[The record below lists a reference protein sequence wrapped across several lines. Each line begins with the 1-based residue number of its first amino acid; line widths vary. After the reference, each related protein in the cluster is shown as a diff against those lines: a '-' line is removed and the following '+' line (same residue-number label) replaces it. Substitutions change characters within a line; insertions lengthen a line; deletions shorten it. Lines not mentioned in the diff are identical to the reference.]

1 MVLLHDD
8 IRSPAPH
15 LCLDFVLD
23 HATHTLVT
31 RLAISFHDEIIGK
44 AAISLL
50 NELVESDEDDHL
62 LADYDFADGLLR
74 FVDDISE
81 LVFFHEN
88 NDEVQSEAMELLFN
102 ITAKVKLNKDLL
114 PFWFGLMHQPEQEGV
129 EEEEVHTS
137 LSKPNVVSNCRVD
150 FPLCFH
156 LVEHAYRQ
164 DSGDFARTAILYI
177 VDLSSKVTVLED
189 WITNSDVFDLLAS
202 GLGALYSQLS
212 RCVRSSFVGLITDYL
227 QETDPWPATWEG
239 SFHSLSI

>member
-1 MVLLHDD
+1 
-8 IRSPAPH
+8 
-15 LCLDFVLD
+15 VLD

-62 LADYDFADGLLR
+62 LADCDFADGLLR

-81 LVFFHEN
+81 LVFFYEN

-114 PFWFGLMHQPEQEGV
+114 PVWFGLMRQPEQEGV
-129 EEEEVHTS
+129 EEEVHTP

-177 VDLSSKVTVLED
+177 VDLSSKVPALED

-212 RCVRSSFVGLITDYL
+212 RYVRSSFVGLITDYL
-227 QETDPWPATWEG
+227 
-239 SFHSLSI
+239 